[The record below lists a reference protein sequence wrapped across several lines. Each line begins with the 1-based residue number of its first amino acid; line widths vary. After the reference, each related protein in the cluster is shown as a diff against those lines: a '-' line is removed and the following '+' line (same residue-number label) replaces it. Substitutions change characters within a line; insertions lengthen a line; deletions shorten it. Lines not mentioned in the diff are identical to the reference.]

1 MLFSASQLLGWHF
14 FWPEGSRCHPR
25 HIACVLARASWLQLS
40 SIDDTNSN
48 HVTSSADAADC
59 SNESEDVGWSNEHMR
74 THSTFGY
81 IWYELVFWK
90 MIQTSS
96 TDNRN
101 LFRPLLPQGSARS
114 NGQPRLAMTFGDTP
128 FHRHL
133 LALSAEY
140 ERVVGENAELRR
152 EHFGGFCYG
161 VGDGV
166 GDCTCCS
173 IWVDMSWL
181 VLIVYGLFGL
191 VCWERIGVGALS
203 LKGKSAIGLGI
214 LPLARGGKGA

>member
-1 MLFSASQLLGWHF
+1 MLFSASELLGWHF

-101 LFRPLLPQGSARS
+101 LFRPLLVQGSAR
-114 NGQPRLAMTFGDTP
+114 QRATAARDD
-128 FHRHL
+128 
-133 LALSAEY
+133 
-140 ERVVGENAELRR
+140 LRR
-152 EHFGGFCYG
+152 YA
-161 VGDGV
+161 VP
-166 GDCTCCS
+166 S
-173 IWVDMSWL
+173 SP
-181 VLIVYGLFGL
+181 FGL
-191 VCWERIGVGALS
+191 ERRI
-203 LKGKSAIGLGI
+203 
-214 LPLARGGKGA
+214 